1 MSRNP
6 PAIGRLATS
15 FNGLRVWR
23 REQTVWGG
31 RMRAETFDRTL
42 YLWLH
47 RLGLMGA
54 SERAALRRLVR
65 PGMTVVDVGA
75 NLGLYSVFLARQ
87 VGPAGRVVSFEPDPD
102 LFALL
107 RGNCAANAVA
117 NVEAYNMALGAAA
130 GRMILSR
137 LTLNSGDNHLGADP
151 DGAFHRPIEVEVA
164 SLDSM
169 MPSIRP
175 DLIKVDVQ
183 GWELKVLAGMESLL
197 TRVRAL
203 GIFLEVCPKWLRR
216 AGDGPEDLYDFLGAL
231 GFTLYSC
238 ADWRPFDRPSYLA
251 MAGRLKGQGHV
262 DVFASRAGPPRG
274 GDGPPGGPG

>member
-107 RGNCAANAVA
+107 RGNCAANAAA
-117 NVEAYNMALGAAA
+117 NVEAYNMALGAA
-130 GRMILSR
+130 
-137 LTLNSGDNHLGADP
+137 P
-151 DGAFHRPIEVEVA
+151 
-164 SLDSM
+164 
-169 MPSIRP
+169 
-175 DLIKVDVQ
+175 
-183 GWELKVLAGMESLL
+183 
-197 TRVRAL
+197 
-203 GIFLEVCPKWLRR
+203 
-216 AGDGPEDLYDFLGAL
+216 
-231 GFTLYSC
+231 
-238 ADWRPFDRPSYLA
+238 
-251 MAGRLKGQGHV
+251 
-262 DVFASRAGPPRG
+262 
-274 GDGPPGGPG
+274 